1 MQSFNTTI
9 NNQFLWFSFNTD
21 TTKILLF
28 STTDTTTLLW
38 FPFTYEIP
46 PQTGGSKKPTYTT
59 DVTPRILCPKVTD
72 KDITINPELQR

>member
-1 MQSFNTTI
+1 M
-9 NNQFLWFSFNTD
+9 
-21 TTKILLF
+21 LLF

-38 FPFTYEIP
+38 FPFTHEIP

-72 KDITINPELQR
+72 KDITIKPELQR